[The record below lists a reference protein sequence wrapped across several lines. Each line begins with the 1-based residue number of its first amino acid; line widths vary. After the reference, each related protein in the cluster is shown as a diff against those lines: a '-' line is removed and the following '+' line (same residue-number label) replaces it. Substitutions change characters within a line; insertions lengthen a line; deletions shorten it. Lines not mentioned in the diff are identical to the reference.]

1 MDSFPCPHCGY
12 RQLAPP
18 KRAGK
23 PVVCP
28 KCRKKSTAPKGTPG
42 GAVSTKKAAA
52 EDSADVVDL
61 ETAPPTPP
69 PVVTPQPLVS
79 VPDAEGA
86 PAVRSEDLFAQLST
100 ALTMKMNPAP
110 DPRVDLRLS
119 TGLWLVTTAVGVG
132 MWVYFSLHKTDR
144 LTLIWFVAGLQIVL
158 GLGLIV
164 YRAGCRG
171 PVAGLVALFPPVTA
185 YRLFQPD
192 GPDGYR
198 PLRFVV
204 TAAVLAVLPFAP
216 LPTRAAVGNTLGLT
230 DPTQVSNPA
239 TETVVARFKRIVE
252 KPGATNELRT
262 ELQRLAAVGP
272 ESAPEAEITQLVDMF
287 RGLLKTGPA
296 GIHAAAARALVA
308 WDKDAARPDV
318 TALLQ
323 SLFQDDRKTALS
335 LLPTWPDEQ
344 SVRAAIDRIAQEE
357 DQVNAKD
364 ALKAIGLVQPAV
376 VERVTLDTLLAGNR
390 DTALDKSLLDVLE
403 AVGREASV
411 AGLTRYIESTTETIL
426 KDRATTTRAA
436 IEARLKKKSG
446 G

>member
-1 MDSFPCPHCGY
+1 
-12 RQLAPP
+12 
-18 KRAGK
+18 
-23 PVVCP
+23 
-28 KCRKKSTAPKGTPG
+28 
-42 GAVSTKKAAA
+42 VSTKKAAA
-52 EDSADVVDL
+52 EDSADVVEL

-69 PVVTPQPLVS
+69 PAMVPQPLVS
-79 VPDAEGA
+79 GAPLAADSEGA

-132 MWVYFSLHKTDR
+132 LWVYFSLHNTDR

-230 DPTQVSNPA
+230 DPTKLSNPA
-239 TETVVARFKRIVE
+239 TETVVARFKRIAE
-252 KPGATNELRT
+252 QPGATNELRT

-272 ESAPEAEITQLVDMF
+272 ESASEAEITQLVDIF
-287 RGLLKTGPA
+287 RGLLKTSPT
-296 GIHAAAARALVA
+296 GIRDAAARALVA
-308 WDKDAARPDV
+308 WDQDAARPAV
-318 TALLQ
+318 TTLLQ

-344 SVRAAIDRIAQEE
+344 SVRAAIGRIAQDE
-357 DQVNAKD
+357 DQVDATD

-376 VERVTLDTLLAGNR
+376 VERVTLDTLLEPGKR
-390 DTALDKSLLDVLE
+390 DTALDKPLLDVLE
-403 AVGREASV
+403 TVGGEASV

-426 KDRATTTRAA
+426 KDRAATKKTA